1 MFKTLAGTHRCRITF
16 IIKTLGLVVAL
27 VTFKRENLF
36 PSYDKTIVGISI
48 ALNSFIISNI
58 SFAKKSGCTD
68 GDCNNGFGT
77 WTYTDKTTYVGQ
89 WENGSKKGKGTET
102 WPNGYIYEGEFSDS
116 KWHGKGTLKFPDG
129 STYIGEWKN
138 NKMHGKGIFTWS
150 DGKIING
157 TWNEGD
163 YVK

>member
-1 MFKTLAGTHRCRITF
+1 MKKILTYIFLS
-16 IIKTLGLVVAL
+16 L
-27 VTFKRENLF
+27 
-36 PSYDKTIVGISI
+36 
-48 ALNSFIISNI
+48 IISNT

-89 WENGSKKGKGTET
+89 WKNGSKKGKGIET

-129 STYIGEWKN
+129 STYIGGWKN
-138 NKMHGKGIFTWS
+138 NKMHGAGVFTWS
-150 DGKIING
+150 NGKVKKG
-157 TWNEGD
+157 TWNEGE

>member
-1 MFKTLAGTHRCRITF
+1 M
-16 IIKTLGLVVAL
+16 
-27 VTFKRENLF
+27 NLF
-36 PSYDKTIVGISI
+36 FEILVEFGLPVASAVVMGIFI
-48 ALNSFIISNI
+48 YIILSFVISNT

-68 GDCNNGFGT
+68 GDCDNGFGT

-89 WENGSKKGKGTET
+89 WENGSKKGKGIET
-102 WPNGYIYEGEFSDS
+102 WPNGYIYDGEFSDS

-150 DGKIING
+150 DGKVKKGI
-157 TWNEGD
+157 WNEGD
-163 YVK
+163 YVE